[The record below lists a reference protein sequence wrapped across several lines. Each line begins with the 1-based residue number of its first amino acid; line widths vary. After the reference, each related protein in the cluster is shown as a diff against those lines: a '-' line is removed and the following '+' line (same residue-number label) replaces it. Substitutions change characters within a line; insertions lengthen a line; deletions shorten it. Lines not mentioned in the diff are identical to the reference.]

1 MPAMLWMGSRMTPA
15 TSEKSAASRA
25 ARSPKGSRRQGVRLS
40 AKGWVILGSSVT
52 DRARIVRPC
61 QPPSKAASFLRPVSS
76 RATFRAFSLASA
88 PLLQKK
94 TESMP
99 EKAVIRPAAASRT
112 GRAAAAE

>member
-1 MPAMLWMGSRMTPA
+1 M
-15 TSEKSAASRA
+15 
-25 ARSPKGSRRQGVRLS
+25 RLS

-52 DRARIVRPC
+52 ERASVVRPC
-61 QPPSKAASFLRPVSS
+61 QPPSKAASCFRPVSS
-76 RATFRAFSLASA
+76 SATFRAFSLASA

-99 EKAVIRPAAASRT
+99 EKAVIFAAAASRT